1 MNVTIE
7 IEEQKV
13 AQIHVLFK
21 RLGFSTRKKFFYAIM
36 EGLYREDDLLVEFL
50 DSYVRENKIQS
61 HNRRN
66 KIKKLRDKGDKLRDE
81 MSLNDNEIRNIYDI
95 IEGEASDL

>member
-1 MNVTIE
+1 MKVTVE

-13 AQIHVLFK
+13 AQIHILFK

-50 DSYVRENKIQS
+50 DSYVRKNKIQS
-61 HNRRN
+61 HNRRD
-66 KIKKLRDKGDKLRDE
+66 KIKKLRNKGNKLRDE
-81 MSLNDNEIRNIYDI
+81 MTLNDGEIRNIYDI
-95 IEGEASDL
+95 IESGPYDL

>member
-1 MNVTIE
+1 LNVTIE

-61 HNRRN
+61 HNRCN
-66 KIKKLRDKGDKLRDE
+66 KIKRLKNKGDKLRDE
-81 MSLNDNEIRNIYDI
+81 MSLNDGEIRNIYDI
-95 IEGEASDL
+95 IESGASDL